1 MEKPWIALLDCNN
14 FFVSCERLFRPDLVG
29 KPVVVLSGNDGC
41 IVARSQE
48 VKDMGV
54 PMGVPYFQV
63 KDMLKKTETTTFS
76 SHFALYRDI
85 SRRVF
90 TVMREELEV
99 VHQYSVDEAF
109 FQCAESDES
118 LVYSV
123 KMAVEKRVGIPVS
136 IGVAPTKTLAKHANT
151 YAKKG
156 SGVHF
161 LQMKEW
167 SEAAKSVPLSSIWG
181 VGGKL
186 EMRYKQH
193 GLLTVADLLAADT
206 ARIKQLFGVHGIRL
220 QKELLG
226 QSALLFDDV
235 REPQKSIMS
244 SRSFG
249 KETTQASV
257 VHDAVAYHVRH
268 ALEDLRSMRCKA
280 SVIRVSIRPSRHGDY
295 VLRGGSK
302 EAVFAVPTNNT
313 IEVLKVAKE
322 LTESLFEAGVPY
334 KKAGVVL
341 AGFTS
346 VDAAQQSLF
355 ADESTLKSD
364 ALMPVIDLLNKRLGK
379 DAVTIGS
386 HHKVSKWQALSELK
400 SPSYTTRWSDVREVK
415 T

>member
-1 MEKPWIALLDCNN
+1 
-14 FFVSCERLFRPDLVG
+14 
-29 KPVVVLSGNDGC
+29 
-41 IVARSQE
+41 
-48 VKDMGV
+48 
-54 PMGVPYFQV
+54 
-63 KDMLKKTETTTFS
+63 
-76 SHFALYRDI
+76 
-85 SRRVF
+85 
-90 TVMREELEV
+90 
-99 VHQYSVDEAF
+99 
-109 FQCAESDES
+109 
-118 LVYSV
+118 
-123 KMAVEKRVGIPVS
+123 
-136 IGVAPTKTLAKHANT
+136 
-151 YAKKG
+151 
-156 SGVHF
+156 VHF